1 MSVRIMI
8 SEDGFK
14 ALNEVFSIQKE
25 FGPFVKSPDPND
37 LEKALKLMEI
47 GKENGSS
54 KFTKPILFNI
64 IKALLIQQK
73 WAEKVEGEIENK
85 EDEPNSDDEN
95 EEVKNM
101 ENIVQKEE
109 KSKKEKK
116 SLNVNHVQDNENDQN
131 GEGSEK
137 TLNVNNERKNVHS
150 NMCKLYRVGKC
161 KYGMRGKTKDKRGN
175 TCQFEHPPICQKFR
189 MFEKNPEKG
198 CLEKECD
205 KLHYNFCKWYHDCKN
220 KEDCKFYH
228 PKQGKQ
234 TKPMRSNN
242 QNSFQP
248 REGSRPERRF
258 EYNNRDS
265 SEKTNFLGHR
275 YPPQVTSRVWENQD
289 HQYKQTGPENMRE
302 QRLRDIL
309 SNMENMFQQAKSI
322 MQ

>member
-1 MSVRIMI
+1 M
-8 SEDGFK
+8 K
-14 ALNEVFSIQKE
+14 
-25 FGPFVKSPDPND
+25 
-37 LEKALKLMEI
+37 
-47 GKENGSS
+47 
-54 KFTKPILFNI
+54 
-64 IKALLIQQK
+64 
-73 WAEKVEGEIENK
+73 IENI
-85 EDEPNSDDEN
+85 EDEPSTEDSTEVDEN
-95 EEVKNM
+95 EEVKNL
-101 ENIVQKEE
+101 ENKV
-109 KSKKEKK
+109 
-116 SLNVNHVQDNENDQN
+116 NVNHVQDNENDQN

-137 TLNVNNERKNVHS
+137 TVIVNNVRKNLHS
-150 NMCKLYRVGKC
+150 NVCKFYRLAKC
-161 KYGMRGKTKDKRGN
+161 RYGMTGKTKDKRGN

>member
-1 MSVRIMI
+1 M
-8 SEDGFK
+8 
-14 ALNEVFSIQKE
+14 
-25 FGPFVKSPDPND
+25 
-37 LEKALKLMEI
+37 
-47 GKENGSS
+47 
-54 KFTKPILFNI
+54 T
-64 IKALLIQQK
+64 
-73 WAEKVEGEIENK
+73 
-85 EDEPNSDDEN
+85 
-95 EEVKNM
+95 
-101 ENIVQKEE
+101 
-109 KSKKEKK
+109 
-116 SLNVNHVQDNENDQN
+116 
-131 GEGSEK
+131 
-137 TLNVNNERKNVHS
+137 
-150 NMCKLYRVGKC
+150 
-161 KYGMRGKTKDKRGN
+161 GKTKDKRGN
-175 TCQFEHPPICQKFR
+175 TRQYDHPPVCQEFKK
-189 MFEKNPEKG
+189 FEKTEKG
-198 CLEKECD
+198 CQEKECV
-205 KLHYNFCKWYHDCKN
+205 KMHYNFCKWYKYCKD
-220 KEDCKFYH
+220 KENCKFYH